1 MVHAARALGKA
12 AMFSESEL
20 RELLSPNL
28 VEQRRSAYG
37 VQVAVGT
44 VFLVLGPHML
54 FSRLR
59 ELVLSIIRHDV
70 HNLPERVKPSCYG
83 DGLGRPMRVRLC
95 AGPSPT
101 FGAWVQL

>member
-1 MVHAARALGKA
+1 MVHAERALGKA
-12 AMFSESEL
+12 AMFSESEM
-20 RELLSPNL
+20 RELLSPSL

-44 VFLVLGPHML
+44 VLLVLGPHML

-59 ELVLSIIRHDV
+59 ELVPSMIRHDV
-70 HNLPERVKPSCYG
+70 NNLPERVKPSRYG

-95 AGPSPT
+95 AGSSPT
-101 FGAWVQL
+101 FGACKQL

>member
-1 MVHAARALGKA
+1 MFHAERALGKA

-44 VFLVLGPHML
+44 VFLILGPHML

-59 ELVLSIIRHDV
+59 ELVPSMIRHDV
-70 HNLPERVKPSCYG
+70 HNLLERLKPSFYG
-83 DGLGRPMRVRLC
+83 DGLDVPMRVRLC

-101 FGAWVQL
+101 CGAWVQL